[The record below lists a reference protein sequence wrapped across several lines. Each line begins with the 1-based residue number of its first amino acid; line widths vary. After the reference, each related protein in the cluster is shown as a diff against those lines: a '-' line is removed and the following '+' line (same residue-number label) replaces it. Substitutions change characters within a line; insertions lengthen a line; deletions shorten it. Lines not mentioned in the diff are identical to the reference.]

1 MRNLYVVILIALFTC
16 SAWGQTSQN
25 RASDGRK
32 SVQGPVSFHWIGTGS
47 GNGANWNQTG
57 NWSGTQGGG
66 SNGAIPSA
74 SFAVFIDGGTGGC
87 NVDAASSCLSLTV
100 SAQSLTFGAFTL
112 TVGTD
117 GVSITAGVLN
127 LTGGTGLSDAGNWSY
142 SGGTFTPG
150 SVTVTFNGTTA
161 QSIGGSTFYGL
172 VFSGAGTKTA
182 TGNITVG
189 AGNLTNTSTL
199 DMGTNTLGGAGTIT
213 NTGGTIRFG
222 GASNGVA
229 IGTGTVEYYVGGQLV
244 ESGTYATLTLSNTSG
259 TSVAGGNITATTL
272 NTAAGGTLSMQ
283 VFTLGLTNVNNAGT
297 IRTQNTS
304 SAPITSGLT
313 WGGTVQYDASS
324 GQTAVA
330 GIYNNLTVNNS
341 AGVTLGGAVTV
352 NGTLTMTA
360 GNLTTTGS
368 YTLTLGATATI
379 SGEATGQYVVG
390 NLYKTE
396 AVGAGQTYSTNSI
409 GVSLKAGVESIGTL
423 TVTRVTGTAGIVAN
437 PTMPSKTGIARKW
450 TITSTNPPTSG
461 RDLTLSWVSGD
472 DNGKVLT
479 SMQVWESTDAGA
491 TWQVFGTGTQDA
503 STTHSVTVE
512 VYSFSDWTV
521 SDIDNSL
528 PVQATDFLAAAD
540 IGSVTIS
547 WKTQS
552 EVGNAGFNVLR
563 EDLPQAGQAGTG
575 AFKLISSYT
584 SNDNLKGLGTS
595 SSGRAY
601 SFVDKHVV
609 SGATYQYQIQC
620 VSTSGATANV
630 GNVLQV
636 TTSLPKDY
644 ALYQNYPNPFNPS
657 TTVQF
662 DLKEGST
669 VILGVYN
676 VVGQKVQEWNLGSM
690 NAGRYYQNINM
701 DKYASGVYYYRIDVT
716 GNDGQKF
723 NSIKK
728 LVLMK

>member
-1 MRNLYVVILIALFTC
+1 
-16 SAWGQTSQN
+16 
-25 RASDGRK
+25 
-32 SVQGPVSFHWIGTGS
+32 
-47 GNGANWNQTG
+47 
-57 NWSGTQGGG
+57 
-66 SNGAIPSA
+66 
-74 SFAVFIDGGTGGC
+74 
-87 NVDAASSCLSLTV
+87 
-100 SAQSLTFGAFTL
+100 
-112 TVGTD
+112 
-117 GVSITAGVLN
+117 
-127 LTGGTGLSDAGNWSY
+127 
-142 SGGTFTPG
+142 
-150 SVTVTFNGTTA
+150 
-161 QSIGGSTFYGL
+161 
-172 VFSGAGTKTA
+172 
-182 TGNITVG
+182 
-189 AGNLTNTSTL
+189 
-199 DMGTNTLGGAGTIT
+199 MGTNTLGGAGTIT
-213 NTGGTIRFG
+213 NTGGTIRFSG
-222 GASNGVA
+222 PSNGFD
-229 IGTGTVEYYVGGQLV
+229 IQTGTVEYYGSGQTV
-244 ESGTYATLTLSNTSG
+244 AGGTYATLTLSNTSG
-259 TSVAGGNITATTL
+259 TNATVGNIIATTL
-272 NTAAGGTLSMQ
+272 NTAAGGTLNMQ
-283 VFTLGLTNVNNAGT
+283 NFTLGLTSVTNAGT

-304 SAPITSGLT
+304 IAPITPELT

-330 GIYNNLTVNNS
+330 GIYNNLNISNS
-341 AGVTLGGAVTV
+341 AGITLGGAVTV

-390 NLYKTE
+390 NLNKTE

-491 TWQVFGTGTQDA
+491 TWQVIGSGSQDA

-521 SDIDNSL
+521 SDVDNSL

-563 EDLPQAGQAGTG
+563 QDPGMA
-575 AFKLISSYT
+575 AFKQISSYT
-584 SNDNLKGLGTS
+584 SNDSLKGMGTS
-595 SSGRAY
+595 TTGRTYNFTDNKVTSG
-601 SFVDKHVV
+601 S
-609 SGATYQYQIQC
+609 TYQYKIQS
-620 VSTSGATANV
+620 VSTNGTAED
-630 GNVLQV
+630 LTTLSV
-636 TTSLPKDY
+636 TVDVPKDY

-657 TTVQF
+657 TMIRF
-662 DLKEGST
+662 DLKQQSIVT
-669 VILGVYN
+669 LDIYN
-676 VVGQKVQEWNLGSM
+676 VLGQRVEEWNYGTM
-690 NAGRYYQNINM
+690 DAGRYNETIYM
-701 DKYASGVYYYRIDVT
+701 DRFASGVYYYRINVV
-716 GNDGQKF
+716 GNDGDRF
-723 NSIKK
+723 SSMKK